1 MLVKTF
7 FLDLEKGNPARRV
20 RLETRLLHHKRL
32 VGTEEVG
39 DQFWRGY
46 TYVWNDDQTDA
57 TLLENPKGLDRTYT
71 IRDRDVPGGSRRQ
84 TWHFPSRTECMLCHT
99 MPAKFVLG
107 VNTLQM
113 NRDFDYGGVVD
124 NQLRAWEHAR
134 PVHQA
139 PARAARR
146 SCRAWSTTADKTKD
160 LDRRARSYLH
170 ANCSHCH
177 RAFGGGN
184 ANFQLLA
191 TLALDEMG
199 ILGARPTPGSFGI
212 PDVRIVV
219 PGDPGAPDHPPDG
232 DARRRPDAPAGLF
245 GGGRAG
251 ASAPPRLVPGAAFGG
266 DHPPTARAV
275 SLTRTDTEPLRREM
289 VEYSSR

>member
-20 RLETRLLHHKRL
+20 RLETRILHHKRL

-39 DQFWRGY
+39 DQFWAGY
-46 TYVWNDDQTDA
+46 TYLWNDDQTDA
-57 TLLENPKGLDRTYT
+57 TLLENPTGLDRTYT
-71 IRDRDVPGGSRRQ
+71 IRDPAAPGGTRRQ

-124 NQLRAWEHAR
+124 NQLRAWEHIGLFTK
-134 PVHQA
+134 PLPA
-139 PARAARR
+139 PPDKLP
-146 SCRAWSTTADKTKD
+146 SLVDYADKTKD

-191 TLALDEMG
+191 TLGLDEMG
-199 ILGARPTPGSFGI
+199 IVDVPPGQGTHDI
-212 PDVRIVV
+212 PDARIVL
-219 PGDPGAPDHPPDG
+219 PGDPGRSMISHRMATLGVGRMPTLGSTVVDEQ
-232 DARRRPDAPAGLF
+232 GLELI
-245 GGGRAG
+245 RAWI
-251 ASAPPRLVPGAAFGG
+251 R
-266 DHPPTARAV
+266 
-275 SLTRTDTEPLRREM
+275 SLGK
-289 VEYSSR
+289 